1 MDGKTVLDQAEIFI
15 ARSDVNRETL
25 LFLLNSGVKDAMRES
40 TVFRMQSAKTFSVVN
55 GIASCPNLKLA
66 KTVRF
71 QDEEY
76 FTLKRIPDIKQL
88 YEIYADPT
96 ETGTPA
102 HYIITGQSVQ
112 IVPSATGTLQ
122 IAGEFWPDDLTD
134 SVSSTNILSQEVPNF
149 LVFYAVGEYLDFLQE
164 EERGNYY
171 RGKAM
176 AALAQWLKENT
187 IQAMHGSHNIP
198 RDPLGNLGYNRRTR
212 PISKSTETGP
222 TEGLIDDCGVY
233 QP

>member
-1 MDGKTVLDQAEIFI
+1 MDGKTILDQAEIFI
-15 ARSDVNRETL
+15 SRSDVNRETL
-25 LFLLNSGVKDAMRES
+25 LFLLNSGVKDAMRDS
-40 TVFRMQSAKTFSVVN
+40 TVFRMQSAKTFSVIN

-112 IVPSATGTLQ
+112 IVPLATGTLQ

-134 SVSSTNILSQEVPNF
+134 SVSSSNILSQEVPNF

-171 RGKAM
+171 RGKAL
-176 AALAQWLKENT
+176 AALSQWLKENT
-187 IQAMHGSHNIP
+187 IQAMHGVHNLP

-212 PISKSTETGP
+212 PISKSTEAGP
-222 TEGLIDDCGVY
+222 SEGLVDDCGVY